1 MFLSFLFQLM
11 RLLSKIDSPFYIFHR
26 RQYYWPACFSLWLIH
41 IDSSAA
47 AQLYALDSFP
57 LSAGRLSR
65 TEEGV
70 CDGAEGFGFAGR
82 TGAKGVSVLVLVP
95 RDVKGVALSVAKPV
109 NDGAAKAALLL
120 YGLLERLCLTP
131 VQPQVS
137 TLSDVQRFL
146 AGLRHFV
153 C

>member
-1 MFLSFLFQLM
+1 MPF
-11 RLLSKIDSPFYIFHR
+11 KYSPFYIFHR
-26 RQYYWPACFSLWLIH
+26 RQYYWPACLSLWLIH
-41 IDSSAA
+41 INSSTA

-57 LSAGRLSR
+57 PRAGCLSR

-70 CDGAEGFGFAGR
+70 CDSAEGSGFAGR
-82 TGAKGVSVLVLVP
+82 AGAKGVPVLVLVP
-95 RDVKGVALSVAKPV
+95 RDVEGVALSVAKPV
-109 NDGAAKAALLL
+109 DDAAAQAALLL

-131 VQPQVS
+131 VQPQVP
-137 TLSDVQRFL
+137 TLRDVQRFL